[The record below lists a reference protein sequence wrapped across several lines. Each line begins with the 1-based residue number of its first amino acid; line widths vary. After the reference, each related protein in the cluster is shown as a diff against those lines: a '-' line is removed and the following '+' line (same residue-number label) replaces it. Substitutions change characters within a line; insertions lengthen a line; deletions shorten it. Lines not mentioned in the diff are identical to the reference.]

1 MFKFEYPDHFYL
13 LLALP
18 VGALLLAA
26 YWFWRQKALAQ
37 LGDPALLQ
45 RLLPSVSPLRFWLK
59 NALFGLGL
67 ILLAVSWANPQ
78 RGAKQQQAKQE
89 SADVFIA
96 LDISQSMLAKDIAPS
111 RLEFAKVFAR
121 KLVQALEGERVGLI
135 FFAGDA
141 FLQMPLSTDYNFV
154 MQSLRNAEPD
164 LISVQGT
171 AIPRAIDLAVE
182 SFGGEPGGGRALI
195 LITDGENHDE
205 DAVERAEAAYE
216 DGIVICAVGAGTTDG
231 GPIPMGNSDFSEYKR
246 DENGEVVRTRLDE
259 QLLHQLAQA
268 GGGRAFN
275 IKQSDA
281 AVQAIERIVGGLEK
295 REITLR
301 SYTEFE
307 SYFQW
312 FLLPALL
319 LLLVDTWIPFYKKR
333 LP

>member
-1 MFKFEYPDHFYL
+1 MKFEYPDHFYL

-18 VGALLLAA
+18 AGALLLAA

-37 LGDPALLQ
+37 LGDQALLQ
-45 RLLPSVSPLRFWLK
+45 RLLPSISPLRFWLK

-67 ILLAVSWANPQ
+67 ILLAFSWANPQ

-141 FLQMPLSTDYNFV
+141 FLQMPLSTDYNFLI
-154 MQSLRNAEPD
+154 QSLQNAEPD

-171 AIPRAIDLAVE
+171 AIPRAIDLAAE

-205 DAVERAEAAYE
+205 DAVERAETAYE
-216 DGIVICAVGAGTTDG
+216 DGIVICTVGAGTPDG

-268 GGGRAFN
+268 GGGQAFN

-281 AVQAIERIVGGLEK
+281 AVQAIKRIVGGLEK

-319 LLLVDTWIPFYKKR
+319 LLLVDTWIPFYKK
-333 LP
+333 

>member
-1 MFKFEYPDHFYL
+1 MKYEYPDHFYL
-13 LLALP
+13 LAALP
-18 VGALLLAA
+18 VGAVLLAA
-26 YWFWRQKALAQ
+26 YWMWRQKALAR
-37 LGDPALLQ
+37 LGEEALLQ

-78 RGAKQQQAKQE
+78 RGAKQQQATQE

-111 RLEFAKVFAR
+111 RLEYAKVFAR
-121 KLVQALEGERVGLI
+121 KLVQALEGERVGLV

-141 FLQMPLSTDYNFV
+141 FVQMPLSTDYNFLI
-154 MQSLRNAEPD
+154 QSLQSAEPD
-164 LISVQGT
+164 LITVQGT
-171 AIPRAIDLAVE
+171 AIPLAIDLAAE
-182 SFGGEPGGGRALI
+182 SFGEEPGGGRALI

-205 DAVERAEAAYE
+205 DAVARAEAAYE

-231 GPIPMGNSDFSEYKR
+231 GPIPTGNSEFSEYKR
-246 DENGEVVRTRLDE
+246 DENGDLVRTRLNE
-259 QLLHQLAQA
+259 QLLLQLAQA

-275 IKQSDA
+275 IKQNDA
-281 AVQAIERIVGGLEK
+281 AVNAIKRIVDGLEK

-307 SYFQW
+307 SYYQW

-319 LLLVDTWIPFYKKR
+319 LLLIDTWIPFYRKK
-333 LP
+333 

>member
-1 MFKFEYPDHFYL
+1 MRFEYPDHFYL
-13 LLALP
+13 LAALP

-26 YWFWRQKALAQ
+26 YWVWRQKALAR
-37 LGDPALLQ
+37 LGEEALLQ
-45 RLLPSVSPLRFWLK
+45 RLLPSVSPFRFWLK
-59 NALFGLGL
+59 NVLFGVGL
-67 ILLAVSWANPQ
+67 ILLAISWANLQ
-78 RGAKQQQAKQE
+78 RGAKQQQATQE
-89 SADVFIA
+89 SADIFIA

-141 FLQMPLSTDYNFV
+141 FVQMPLSTDYNFLI
-154 MQSLRNAEPD
+154 QSLQSAEPD
-164 LISVQGT
+164 LITVQGT
-171 AIPRAIDLAVE
+171 AIPVAIDLAAE
-182 SFGGEPGGGRALI
+182 SFGEEPGGGRALI

-205 DAVERAEAAYE
+205 DAVARAEAAYE
-216 DGIVICAVGAGTTDG
+216 DGIVICTVGAGTSDG
-231 GPIPMGNSDFSEYKR
+231 GPIPTGNSEFSEYKR
-246 DENGEVVRTRLDE
+246 DENGDLVRTRLNE
-259 QLLHQLAQA
+259 QLLHQLAQV

-281 AVQAIERIVGGLEK
+281 AVNAIKRMVDGLEK

-307 SYFQW
+307 SYYQW

-319 LLLVDTWIPFYKKR
+319 LLLIDTWIPFYRKT
-333 LP
+333 

>member
-1 MFKFEYPDHFYL
+1 MKYEYPDHFYL
-13 LLALP
+13 LAALP
-18 VGALLLAA
+18 VGAVLLAA
-26 YWFWRQKALAQ
+26 YWMWRQKALAR
-37 LGDPALLQ
+37 LGEEALLQ

-78 RGAKQQQAKQE
+78 RGAKQQQATQE

-111 RLEFAKVFAR
+111 RLEYAKVFAR

-141 FLQMPLSTDYNFV
+141 FVQMPLSTDYNFLI
-154 MQSLRNAEPD
+154 QSLQSAEPD
-164 LISVQGT
+164 LITVQGT
-171 AIPRAIDLAVE
+171 AIPLAIDLAAE
-182 SFGGEPGGGRALI
+182 SFGEEPGGGRALI

-205 DAVERAEAAYE
+205 DAVARAEAAYE

-231 GPIPMGNSDFSEYKR
+231 GPIPTGNSEFSEYKR
-246 DENGEVVRTRLDE
+246 DENGDLVRTRLNE
-259 QLLHQLAQA
+259 QLLLQLAQA

-275 IKQSDA
+275 IKQNDA
-281 AVQAIERIVGGLEK
+281 AVNAIKRIVDGLEK

-307 SYFQW
+307 SYYQW

-319 LLLVDTWIPFYKKR
+319 LLLIDTWIPFYRKK
-333 LP
+333 